1 VTSAS
6 VYGNPR
12 SGGGPSAAAPAGS
25 PSRPPE
31 LIDAGPVV
39 LCRNTVDDAG
49 LVADAIRES
58 LDHLRPWMPWA
69 TEENATVEHQAT
81 RLAGVAAAWEA
92 GTEFVYVARFEGDP
106 SLVGM
111 IGMHRRIG
119 PGGIEI
125 GYWAHARHAGRGYM
139 GAAAR
144 AVTNAAAALPDITR
158 VEIHTDE
165 ANVRSAAIPRR
176 LGFRLERV
184 DRVTP
189 DAPACTGRMQIWVK
203 P

>member
-1 VTSAS
+1 MTAAS
-6 VYGNPR
+6 SV
-12 SGGGPSAAAPAGS
+12 SPAK
-25 PSRPPE
+25 PFARPPE
-31 LIDAGPVV
+31 VIDAGPVV
-39 LCRNTVDDAG
+39 LSRNTVDDAG

-69 TEENATVEHQAT
+69 KEENATVEHQAA
-81 RLAGVAAAWEA
+81 RLAGVTAAWDA
-92 GTEFVYVARFEGDP
+92 GTEFVYVARFEDDP
-106 SLVGM
+106 SFVGM

-139 GAAAR
+139 SAAAK
-144 AVTNAAAALPDITR
+144 AITQTGAALPDVDR

-165 ANVRSAAIPRR
+165 ANVRSAAIPRK
-176 LGFRLERV
+176 LGFRL
-184 DRVTP
+184 DRIDTVTP
-189 DAPACTGRMQIWVK
+189 DAPACTGRMQIWVN

>member
-6 VYGNPR
+6 
-12 SGGGPSAAAPAGS
+12 PAS
-25 PSRPPE
+25 LYSHYYPPPE
-31 LIDAGPVV
+31 LIDAGPV
-39 LCRNTVDDAG
+39 
-49 LVADAIRES
+49 
-58 LDHLRPWMPWA
+58 PWA
-69 TEENATVEHQAT
+69 NEENATVEHQEA
-81 RLAGVAAAWEA
+81 RLAGVVAGWEA
-92 GTEFVYVARFEGDP
+92 GTDFVYVARLAGHP

-139 GAAAR
+139 SAAAR
-144 AVTNAAAALPDITR
+144 VVTDAAMALPYISR

-165 ANVRSAAIPRR
+165 ANLRSAAIPRK
-176 LGFRLERV
+176 LGFRLDRV
-184 DRVTP
+184 DAVVP

>member
-1 VTSAS
+1 MLS
-6 VYGNPR
+6 
-12 SGGGPSAAAPAGS
+12 
-25 PSRPPE
+25 
-31 LIDAGPVV
+31 
-39 LCRNTVDDAG
+39 RNTVDDAET
-49 LVADAIRES
+49 VAEAIKQS

-69 TEENATVEHQAT
+69 IEENATVEHQAA
-81 RLAGVAAAWEA
+81 RLAGVAAGWEA
-92 GTEFVYVARFEGDP
+92 GTEFVYLARLQGDP
-106 SLVGM
+106 VLVGM

-125 GYWAHARHAGRGYM
+125 GYWAHARYAGRGYM
-139 GAAAR
+139 SAAAR
-144 AVTNAAAALPDITR
+144 AVVDAAAALPDVSR

-165 ANVRSAAIPRR
+165 ANVRSAAIPRK
-176 LGFRLERV
+176 LGFRLDRV